1 VQKRRLALIIGFVFI
16 ELLGYSLFLPLL
28 PFYAGTLGASPSLI
42 GLLIASN
49 AVAQLLAAPLI
60 GRLSDTWGRRPM
72 LLFSIV
78 GTAVSFI
85 LLALVQ
91 PLGRW
96 TAGLTGGVLTLEAAA
111 LGWLF
116 FSRILDGLA
125 GGNVSLARAYIADI
139 TDEENR
145 AKGLGLIGAAFGT
158 GFIIGPALGGTLS
171 NWPYVTHIVEGVG
184 LSRFAVPA
192 FAALALS
199 ALNLIGVAL
208 WLPESLT
215 PERRAKLK
223 DRERSIL
230 PIRALREALNRPR
243 VRPLLQTRFFYRLAF
258 TMFTANFALYTRYR
272 FGLTDQATSYIL
284 TYVGVLVVLVQ
295 GFIVGWLVDRF
306 PEKRI
311 IVTGVGVLAVA
322 LLGWALAPNVGLLL
336 AVLALLPLSGG
347 TLNTVTNSAL
357 TKAVREEDVGGT
369 LGLSTSLDS
378 LTQILAPI
386 IGGLLI
392 DEIGAWAVGA
402 VGALIMGGVVLYAW
416 RCLVVNAT
424 RCWDE
429 EGPEE
434 APEVAPE
441 AA

>member
-1 VQKRRLALIIGFVFI
+1 MQRHRLALIIGFVFI

-28 PFYAGTLGASPSLI
+28 PFYAGSLGASASLI

-49 AVAQLLAAPLI
+49 AVAQFLAAPLI

-72 LLFSIV
+72 LLFSIL
-78 GTAVSFI
+78 GTAVSFVV
-85 LLALVQ
+85 LALVE
-91 PLGRW
+91 PLGRR
-96 TAGLTGGVLTLEAAA
+96 TAGIAAGALTVDAAA

-139 TDEENR
+139 TDKENR
-145 AKGLGLIGAAFGT
+145 ARGLGLIGAAFGT
-158 GFIIGPALGGTLS
+158 GFIIGPAMGGTLS
-171 NWPYVTHIVEGVG
+171 NWPYVTQIVETVG
-184 LSRFAVPA
+184 LSRFSVPA

-199 ALNLIGVAL
+199 VLNFIGVAL

-215 PERRAKLK
+215 PERRAKLA
-223 DRERSIL
+223 DRERAIL
-230 PIRALREALNRPR
+230 PIRALREALNRTR

-295 GFIVGWLVDRF
+295 GFIVGRLADRF
-306 PEKRI
+306 SERRI
-311 IVTGVGVLAVA
+311 VVAGVALLTVA
-322 LLGWALAPNVGLLL
+322 LLGWALAPTVGFMLI
-336 AVLALLPLSGG
+336 VLAFLPLSGG

-357 TKAVREEDVGGT
+357 TKAVREEEVGGA

-386 IGGLLI
+386 IGGFLI
-392 DEIGAWAVGA
+392 DELGPWAVGA
-402 VGALIMGGVVLYAW
+402 AAALTMAGVAFYAW

-424 RCWDE
+424 QCWDE
-429 EGPEE
+429 ESQEI
-434 APEVAPE
+434 VAE
-441 AA
+441 TA

>member
-1 VQKRRLALIIGFVFI
+1 VKNRRLALIIGFVFI

-28 PFYAGTLGASPSLI
+28 PYYAGSLGARPALI

-78 GTAVSFI
+78 GTAISFTI
-85 LLALVQ
+85 LALVE

-96 TAGLTGGVLTLEAAA
+96 AVRLTAGGLTLNSAA

-116 FSRILDGLA
+116 LSRILDGLV
-125 GGNVSLARAYIADI
+125 GGNVSLARAYITDI
-139 TDEENR
+139 TDEKNR
-145 AKGLGLIGAAFGT
+145 ARGLGLIGAAFGT

-171 NWPYVTHIVEGVG
+171 NWGYLTQPAEVIG
-184 LSRFAVPA
+184 LSRYAVPA

-199 ALNLIGVAL
+199 TVNFIGVAL

-215 PERRAKLK
+215 PERRAKLANK
-223 DRERSIL
+223 ERSIL
-230 PIRALREALNRPR
+230 PIRALQKALDRPR

-258 TMFTANFALYTRYR
+258 AMFTANFALFTRYR

-295 GFIVGWLVDRF
+295 GFIVGRLADRF
-306 PEKRI
+306 PDKTI
-311 IVTGVGVLAVA
+311 IVAGVSVLAVA
-322 LLGWALAPNVGLLL
+322 LLGWAVTPNVETML

-357 TKAVREEDVGGT
+357 TKAVREEDIGGA

-386 IGGLLI
+386 IGGFLI
-392 DEIGAWAVGA
+392 GELGPWAVGGA
-402 VGALIMGGVVLYAW
+402 GALIMAGVVLYAW
-416 RCLVVNAT
+416 RCLVADAT
-424 RCWDE
+424 QCWDE
-429 EGPEE
+429 REE
-434 APEVAPE
+434 ETKAPEPA
-441 AA
+441 

>member
-1 VQKRRLALIIGFVFI
+1 MQRRRLALIIGFVFI

-28 PFYAGTLGASPSLI
+28 PFYAGSLGASPSLI

-60 GRLSDTWGRRPM
+60 GRYSDTWGRRPM

-78 GTAVSFI
+78 GTAASFV
-85 LLALVQ
+85 LLALVE

-96 TAGLTGGVLTLEAAA
+96 TAGLTAGRLTVDAAA

-116 FSRILDGLA
+116 FSRILDGFA
-125 GGNVSLARAYIADI
+125 GGNVSLARAYITDI

-145 AKGLGLIGAAFGT
+145 AKGLGMIGAAFGT

-171 NWPYVTHIVEGVG
+171 NWPYVTQIVEGIG

-199 ALNLIGVAL
+199 VINFVGVAL

-215 PERRAKLK
+215 PERRAKLA
-223 DRERSIL
+223 ERARAIL
-230 PIRALREALNRPR
+230 PIRALREALDRPR

-258 TMFTANFALYTRYR
+258 TMFTANFALYTRFR
-272 FGLTDQATSYIL
+272 FGLTDQSTSYIL

-295 GFIVGWLVDRF
+295 GFVVGQLVDRF
-306 PEKRI
+306 PEKKI
-311 IVTGVGVLAVA
+311 IVTGVGLLAVA
-322 LLGWALAPNVGLLL
+322 LFGWALAPTVGFLLV
-336 AVLALLPLSGG
+336 VLALLPLSGG

-357 TKAVREEDVGGT
+357 TKAVRQEDVGGT

-386 IGGLLI
+386 IGGFLI
-392 DEIGAWAVGA
+392 DELGAWAVGA
-402 VGALIMGGVVLYAW
+402 AAALTMAGVVLYAW

-424 RCWDE
+424 QCWDE
-429 EGPEE
+429 EGQEI
-434 APEVAPE
+434 VAE
-441 AA
+441 TA